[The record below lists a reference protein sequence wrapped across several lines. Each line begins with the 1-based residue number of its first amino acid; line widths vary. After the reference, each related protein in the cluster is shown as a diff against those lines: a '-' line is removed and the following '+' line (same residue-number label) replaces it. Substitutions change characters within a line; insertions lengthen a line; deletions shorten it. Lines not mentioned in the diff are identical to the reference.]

1 MSGSEQGTRPSR
13 HGKRAALIGA
23 VVAMAVPGLAGC
35 ASAVAASPR
44 PVPVARTVAAGGI
57 GGIGRTAGRLASGS
71 DARAGWAAVPFRDAQ
86 LSVPGSWLVQARHQL
101 SCGFPRAAGMIF
113 AGIGP
118 ELPKGLGCGL
128 TASLAWIVPAGHL
141 GHRSS
146 HCKPTA
152 VIHGIAVCRLPS
164 SKGSVRYLVPAL
176 GVKIGARGPQA
187 RRVLAT
193 LTRSPISVVLSRG
206 RSGPVPAS
214 WAWRQF
220 GGVWFATPRSWSPQ
234 HEHQWATCGTG
245 QVAGTLL
252 LIDATKRPLALPCPY
267 QLPTASAEQAQ
278 PGLTVVTGK
287 YAAQSVGEKYPRCLT
302 RHGARICLAAI
313 TGQGGAYSG
322 VLVFS
327 VRGPHQ
333 RTATYFLL
341 GLSGSGARART
352 MLGSIGL
359 GRHPERGVA

>member
-57 GGIGRTAGRLASGS
+57 GGIGRTAGRLASAS

-302 RHGARICLAAI
+302 RHGARICLSAI